1 MKEPILEPILRK
13 MRIRQV
19 LPTIRQY
26 PNCKVLDVGCGWD
39 YRLLRTIEPYISS
52 GTGVDFK
59 VPELINGKISTHQI
73 MLDSKLPFTEGY
85 FDVVTMLAVLEHLSN
100 PLGIVKEIER
110 VLTRKGRLVL
120 TVPSKLSRPVL
131 EFLSYKL
138 KIVNEDEIRDH
149 KKYYDYTELKNLFAQ
164 TSLTIERHKYFQLGM
179 NNFCV
184 ILKDTG
190 N

>member
-1 MKEPILEPILRK
+1 LKEPILEPVLRK

-19 LPTIRQY
+19 LPTIQQY

-39 YRLLRTIEPYISS
+39 YRLLKTIEPYISS
-52 GTGVDFK
+52 GTGIDFK
-59 VPELINGKISTHQI
+59 VPEINKGKIATRQI
-73 MLDSKLPFTEGY
+73 KLDARLPFNDDS

-110 VLTRKGRLVL
+110 ILSRNGRLVL
-120 TVPSKLSRPVL
+120 TVPSKLSKPVL
-131 EFLSYKL
+131 EFLSYRL

-149 KKYYDYTELKNLFAQ
+149 KKYYDYRELQNLSAQ
-164 TSLTIERHKYFQLGM
+164 TNLTIEQHKYFQMGM

-184 ILKDTG
+184 MLKTKT

>member
-1 MKEPILEPILRK
+1 
-13 MRIRQV
+13 
-19 LPTIRQY
+19 
-26 PNCKVLDVGCGWD
+26 
-39 YRLLRTIEPYISS
+39 
-52 GTGVDFK
+52 
-59 VPELINGKISTHQI
+59 